1 MKTHD
6 YTCSIQTSV
15 SAKEAYDKIARVS
28 EWWAKNFKGSA
39 RNLGDTFTVRFGE
52 TFVDFKISE
61 AVPESRI
68 VWQVANCHLPWLK
81 DKTEWNGTSATWE
94 ISSSSGITT
103 ITFTHHGLTPDVECF
118 SACEKGWNSHIQKSL
133 LKLLNDGK
141 GFPE

>member
-1 MKTHD
+1 MKAQD

-15 SAKEAYDKIARVS
+15 SAEEAYDKIARVS
-28 EWWAKNFKGSA
+28 EWWAKNFEGSA

-61 AVPESRI
+61 AVADSRI

-103 ITFTHHGLTPDVECF
+103 ITFTHHGLTPNVECF
-118 SACEKGWNSHIQKSL
+118 SACEKGWNGHIQTSL